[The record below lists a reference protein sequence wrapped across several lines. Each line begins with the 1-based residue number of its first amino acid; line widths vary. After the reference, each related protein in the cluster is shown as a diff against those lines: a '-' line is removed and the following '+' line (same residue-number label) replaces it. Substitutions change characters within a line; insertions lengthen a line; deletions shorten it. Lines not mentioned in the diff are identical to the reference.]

1 MAKSNVANT
10 LVVPTASK
18 DFPYYDDYDEDKN
31 FHRILFR
38 PGYAVQAR
46 ELTQAQTIAQNQ
58 IERFGQHIFKEGSR
72 VLGGDVGYKVTDIIT
87 LSPTFNGEDVNVSIF
102 QDKTIYQANNSN
114 IRARVLAIDTTTPLE
129 PKLAIK
135 YLSGEEFQV
144 GANARISGTVSNATV
159 SAANSSIKGTIAH
172 VSEGVFFISGFFVKA
187 PNQAI
192 VLSTAS
198 TKPSNKVG
206 LELSDEIIT
215 EAEDTTLLDPALEAS
230 NYQAPGASR
239 YKINLTLAK
248 RTLES
253 EDDLSKFIELLR
265 VENGVEKFVNK
276 YPIYSELG
284 DTLARRTYDESG
296 DYTVNPFLLELKA
309 NSANANLVNVILDP
323 GKAYVKGYE
332 FETIAPTTIPV
343 KRARTKRSVANYDLN
358 MPLGNYVTVNKIR
371 ASGNSFFDVNNYN
384 RADVHCVKHSDIAT
398 ANDTVYNSTKI
409 GTTLVT
415 NMVFDNSTNNQDSDS
430 FVFRAYLSDT
440 NFISINS
447 DTVAANA
454 NSTISYQKI
463 NIQTDGA
470 ATRQDWYNLNAAGNG
485 EFRLLFNTYAVRN
498 NVNVYVGGST
508 SQTALLFTT
517 MGTDG
522 IISVASTPT
531 EAELLEHEELGG
543 SRFIGGNGKP
553 PNLGVDD
560 ITRFGI
566 IRLNKFGGWVYPDG
580 TANVLNSHVKIEV
593 TGSSPHEYSFSIRA
607 NVANAKIALANATS
621 ALKYSSIDNAYR
633 NTTIRVYE
641 GPGKNYRGTIVAY
654 NGATRIATVSP
665 PFTGLLPNN
674 SSKVAITFD
683 QTDMQ
688 SMITGGR
695 QKESRADI
703 TIASKVGGVDFGD
716 TFTSESSFTSL
727 IYPLPDSPIAAS
739 SIADQQYAYK
749 RVYPS
754 VTFNSSGEAQI
765 SQSSTG
771 TSEAFVGS
779 GVLSATQIL
788 NNYLVIV
795 KDSRGSANV
804 ANGQIISFAQ
814 TGYSVNVS
822 SGIAYFTADLDSSDI
837 PAGFVADVY
846 ATSEINSGIKSE
858 QKTKILTSANTSYF
872 TTAAASGGPF
882 GTSNT
887 AVYLGAGQIY
897 IRNPNRTSGNTDSL
911 FVSDV
916 FKVNAIFEAAN
927 TNVGSISPNK
937 NLSELKNITSNYTL
951 NNGQKENIYDHA
963 YITLK
968 PGKDAPRGSILVC
981 VDYFQHSA
989 ATSDGYGYFSV
1000 DSYSNVT
1007 YENIPT
1013 FIEPKS
1019 GDIYN
1024 LRDCIDFRPV
1034 RTNATNNQS
1043 SFSLTGARVPIPN
1056 EDFNLDY
1063 QYYLPRIDKLVLS
1076 RSLAFKVYEGRPR
1089 ELPEEP
1095 KITDDDMLL
1104 YTLEIPAY
1112 TFRPKDI
1119 TIKYKENKRYTMRDI
1134 GVIEQRVQN
1143 LEYYSTLSL
1152 LEKNAMEKT
1161 VLDNN
1166 GLERTKYGI
1175 LVDSFSTF
1183 DVGDFDNSDFSSSIE
1198 RSRGELTPRQEITD
1212 IPMVYRRN
1220 DPDVVRKNDL
1230 IFLKYT
1236 SNTFISQPFASK
1248 PTAISDFLIAR
1259 FDGQVKLSP
1268 ETDIF
1273 YDDIKV
1279 PDNIVNIGVQN
1290 LNTVVTDRDVTTWNG
1305 TTTKTKNVLEEETV
1319 NKNNKGKVVSTES
1332 SRSVTTSTTTSTSK
1346 TQRSTT
1352 TTSTSTSVSAISF
1365 ESGDKLVDVSIIPYM
1380 RERPVFYLG
1389 AQLRNNRRMYHFFDG
1404 IDVDAYVA
1412 RPNIITIRKTNDK
1425 KFLDLRRESGEEIY
1439 AGANAAQVLLS
1450 ENFTASNT
1458 GYVKLH
1464 VSPEFDADSAGL
1476 GFDVNPGRTSF
1487 VSMGGTP
1494 RGNTAFRTFTYRYPK
1509 SNGNLYIFYNT
1520 YAAFNQVDVY
1530 RSNNQSVIYHSN
1542 GEINVSSTLVDKIFS
1557 TTLESTDA
1565 RSPNRREIK
1574 EYLSL
1579 DEAGYWNGGNTK
1591 PSRLIG
1597 PWGRNGADGLTDV
1610 KRFGVFEL
1618 DYNHMEGNTIH
1629 VIVGGDRVATDES
1642 KPGSP
1647 FQFAVSLGKANSS
1660 LLFEGTELGAGQ
1672 TVTGLLSGATGQIT
1686 AVDHYSGAA
1695 RIMKGANKIKLE
1707 RAASSVN
1714 DYYVG
1719 NTIYIVSGQ
1728 GAGQSR
1734 TITNYVGETRIA
1746 TVSSNWNTLP
1756 ISNSVYS
1763 IGTAT
1768 TTKRGLLPGV
1778 FFLPS
1783 DDDGLKFRTG
1793 ERAFKITDSAL
1804 NNDDDATTKAQ
1815 RTFISTGLVRKTQSD
1830 SVSTRVE
1837 ETTSTFDPSNPPL
1850 IMPWL
1855 FYNDPLAQSFFV
1867 NVKEYPEGMFLE
1879 SVDLYFRSKDDSIPV
1894 SIKIKKMINGYPSA
1908 SVIPGSRVVVDA
1920 DDVNISDIPSMS
1932 DSSTATRFTFRAPIH
1947 LKPGE
1952 YALTIYS
1959 DSKEYEA
1966 WIAEMGEPQVGTT
1979 SRITQQPYVG
1989 SLFKSSNDSTW
2000 TAFQFQDLMFRI
2012 NKCKFTLG
2020 EGTTIFTNRR
2030 LNIKADF
2037 DAFTFTMDDVNFA
2050 NTSINYEIQTN
2061 QDSYFD
2067 ITNGERIKF
2076 RPSNGAY
2083 TRRTAGKEA
2092 NTVNVRVT
2100 MSTSS
2105 VDLSPVIDIDRA
2117 QLRVVKNIINDGGI
2131 YEKDFRIVNIGSGY
2145 TSLPSIAITAKA
2157 GDGGSSANAM
2167 ALLTDNDELDALDFD
2182 NNGTG
2187 YFGTPTVS
2195 VIGGGGS
2202 GAEVE
2207 IISEESPEGGNFDA
2221 RYITRKV
2228 TLADG
2233 FDAGDLKVYLDAY
2246 KPAGTD
2252 IAVYYRILSST
2263 DNTPFE
2269 RRPYIL
2275 MDQIGKDVRSRN
2287 PDDFIEYEFTPSLT
2301 SDRARYNPDDKEN
2314 QFRSFKYFAIKIV
2327 MSSNFECR
2335 YPIIKNLRVMA
2346 LPEGAS

>member
-46 ELTQAQTIAQNQ
+46 ELTQAQTISQNQ

-72 VLGGDVGYKVTDIIT
+72 VLGGEVGYKVADIIT
-87 LSPTFNGEDVNVSIF
+87 LSPTFNGEDVNVSLFKDTTIF
-102 QDKTIYQANNSN
+102 QANNSN
-114 IRARVLAIDTTTPLE
+114 IRARVLAIDTTTPLQ
-129 PKLAIK
+129 PKLAIR
-135 YLSGEEFQV
+135 YLSGQEFQI
-144 GANARISGTVSNATV
+144 GANARISGTVSNATI

-187 PNQAI
+187 PSQAI

-198 TKPSNKVG
+198 TKPSMKVG
-206 LELSDEIIT
+206 LELSDEIVNET
-215 EAEDTTLLDPALEAS
+215 EDTTLLDPALEAS

-265 VENGVEKFVNK
+265 VEDGIQKFVNK
-276 YPIYSELG
+276 YAIYSELG

-296 DYTVNPFLLELKA
+296 DYTINPFLVELKA

-332 FETIAPTTIPV
+332 FETIAPTSISM
-343 KRARTKRSVANYDLN
+343 KRARTKRTVANYDLN
-358 MPLGNYVTVNKIR
+358 MPVGNYITVNKVR

-384 RADVHCVKHSDIAT
+384 RADIHCVKHGDIAT

-415 NMVFDNSTNNQDSDS
+415 NMLFDNTPNNQDSDS
-430 FVFRAYLSDT
+430 FVFRAFLSDT
-440 NFISINS
+440 NFVSINS

-454 NSTISYQKI
+454 NTTISYQKI
-463 NIQTDGA
+463 NLQSGGA
-470 ATRQDWYNLNAAGNG
+470 ATRQDWYNLSAAGNG
-485 EFRLLFNTYAVRN
+485 EFRLLFNTYAARN
-498 NVNVYVGGST
+498 NVNVYVGGAS
-508 SQTALLFTT
+508 SQTALLFST

-522 IISVASTPT
+522 IITVASTPT
-531 EAELLEHEELGG
+531 EAEILEHEALGG
-543 SRFIGGNGKP
+543 SRFIGADGKP

-560 ITRFGI
+560 ISRFGI

-580 TANVLNSHVKIEV
+580 TANVLNSHLRIEV
-593 TGSSPHEYSFSIRA
+593 TGTTPHEYSLSVRA
-607 NVANAKIALANATS
+607 NSANARIALANSTS
-621 ALKYSSIDNAYR
+621 AFKYSAVDNAYR
-633 NTTIRVYE
+633 NTTIRVYA
-641 GPGKNYRGTIVAY
+641 GPGNGYRGTITSY
-654 NGATRIATVSP
+654 NGATRTATVSP

-674 SSKVAITFD
+674 RSKVAITFD
-683 QTDMQ
+683 QTDIE
-688 SMITGGR
+688 SLITGGR
-695 QKESRADI
+695 QKDSRADV
-703 TIASKVGGVDFGD
+703 TIASKVGGVDSGD
-716 TFTSESSFTSL
+716 AFTSESSFTSL
-727 IYPLPDSPIAAS
+727 IYPLPDSPIAPS
-739 SIADQQYAYK
+739 SISDQQYAYK

-754 VTFNSSGEAQI
+754 VTFDSAGEAQI
-765 SQSSTG
+765 SQSSAG

-788 NNYLVIV
+788 NNYLVVV
-795 KDSRGSANV
+795 KDSRGSSNV

-822 SGIAYFTADLDSSDI
+822 SGIAYFKANLDNNDI
-837 PAGFVADVY
+837 PAGFVADIY

-858 QKTKILTSANTSYF
+858 QKTKILISSNTRFF

-882 GTSNT
+882 AESNT
-887 AVYLGAGQIY
+887 SVYLSSGQIY
-897 IRNPNRTSGNTDSL
+897 IRNPNRKAGNTDSL
-911 FVSDV
+911 FISDV
-916 FKVNAIFEAAN
+916 FKVNAIYEAAN
-927 TNVGSISPNK
+927 TSVGSISPNR
-937 NLSELKNITSNYTL
+937 NLGQLKNVTQNYTL

-968 PGKDAPRGSILVC
+968 PGREAPRGSLLVC
-981 VDYFQHSA
+981 VDYFQHSS
-989 ATSDGYGYFSV
+989 ATSDGFGYFSV
-1000 DSYSNVT
+1000 DSYSNVS

-1013 FIEPKS
+1013 FVEPKS

-1063 QYYLPRIDKLVLS
+1063 QYFLPRIDKLVLT
-1076 RSLAFKVYEGRPR
+1076 RSLAFKIYEGRPR
-1089 ELPEEP
+1089 EIPEEP

-1104 YTLEIPAY
+1104 YTFEIPAY
-1112 TFRPKDI
+1112 TFSPKDI
-1119 TIKYKENKRYTMRDI
+1119 TVKYKENKRYTMRDI
-1134 GVIEQRVQN
+1134 GAIERRVQN

-1175 LVDSFSTF
+1175 LVDSFTTF
-1183 DVGDFDNSDFSSSIE
+1183 DVGDFDNGDFSASI
-1198 RSRGELTPRQEITD
+1198 SRKDGELSPRQEVTD
-1212 IPMVYRRN
+1212 IPMIYRRN

-1248 PTAISDFLIAR
+1248 PTAVTDFLIAR
-1259 FDGQVKLSP
+1259 FDGQIKLSP

-1273 YDDIKV
+1273 YDDVKL
-1279 PDNIVNIGVQN
+1279 PDNIVNINVQN
-1290 LNTVVTDRDVTTWNG
+1290 LNRVVTDRDTTTWNG
-1305 TTTKTKNVLEEETV
+1305 TITNVLTPQPINRRTNSGQTV
-1319 NKNNKGKVVSTES
+1319 VPNNNRTNP
-1332 SRSVTTSTTTSTSK
+1332 TSTTTNR
-1346 TQRSTT
+1346 TQQSSTT
-1352 TTSTSTSVSAISF
+1352 TTTTSSVSTVTF

-1380 RERPVFYLG
+1380 RERPIYYLG
-1389 AQLRNNRRMYHFFDG
+1389 AQLRNQRRMYHFFDEV
-1404 IDVDAYVA
+1404 DVDNYVA
-1412 RPNIITIRKTNDK
+1412 RPNIVTVRKTNSAN
-1425 KFLDLRRESGEEIY
+1425 FLDLRRESGEEIY
-1439 AGANAAQVLLS
+1439 AGANAAQVLLT
-1450 ENFTASNT
+1450 ENFSASNT
-1458 GYVKLH
+1458 GYVKLY

-1487 VSMGGTP
+1487 VSMGNTP
-1494 RGNTAFRTFTYRYPK
+1494 RGNTAFRTFTYRYPR

-1530 RSNNQSVIYHSN
+1530 RSNNEAIIYHAN
-1542 GEINVSSTLVDKIFS
+1542 GEINVSSSLVEKIFS
-1557 TTLESTDA
+1557 STLDSTDA

-1579 DEAGYWNGGNTK
+1579 DDPTYWNGGNTK

-1597 PWGRNGADGLTDV
+1597 PWGKNGADGLTDV

-1618 DYNHMEGNTIH
+1618 DYDHMEGNTIH
-1629 VIVGGDRVATDES
+1629 VIVGGDRVATEES

-1647 FQFAVSLGKANSS
+1647 FQFAITLGKSNAS
-1660 LLFEGTELGAGQ
+1660 LLFAGTELGAGQ
-1672 TVTGLLSGATGQIT
+1672 TITGVLSGATGQIT

-1695 RIMKGANKIKLE
+1695 RSMSDANKIKLE
-1707 RAASSVN
+1707 RSASSVDN
-1714 DYYVG
+1714 YYTG

-1734 TITNYVGETRIA
+1734 TITNYVGNTKIA

-1768 TTKRGLLPGV
+1768 TTRRGLLPGV

-1793 ERAFKITDSAL
+1793 ERPFKITDSAL

-1815 RTFISTGLVRKTQSD
+1815 RTFISTGLIRKTQAD
-1830 SVSTRVE
+1830 SVTTRVE
-1837 ETTSTFDPSNPPL
+1837 ETTTIFDPSNPPL
-1850 IMPWL
+1850 ILPWVRR
-1855 FYNDPLAQSFFV
+1855 NDPLAQSFFV
-1867 NVKEYPEGMFLE
+1867 NVTEYPEGLFLE
-1879 SVDLYFRSKDDSIPV
+1879 SVDLYFRSKDNDIPV
-1894 SIKIKKMINGYPSA
+1894 SIAIKKMVNGYPSA
-1908 SVIPGSRVVVDA
+1908 IVIPGSKVVVDP
-1920 DDVNISDIPSMS
+1920 DDVKLSDLPNISNAA
-1932 DSSTATRFTFRAPIH
+1932 TATRFTFRAPVH

-1952 YALTIYS
+1952 YALAVYS
-1959 DSKEYEA
+1959 DSKEYEV
-1966 WIAEMGEPQVGTT
+1966 WISEMGEPQVGTT
-1979 SRITQQPYVG
+1979 SRITEQPYVG
-1989 SLFKSSNDSTW
+1989 SLFKSQNDSTW

-2012 NKCKFTLG
+2012 NKCRFTLG
-2020 EGTTIFTNRR
+2020 EGTTIFSNGR
-2030 LNIKADF
+2030 LNIKTPF

-2050 NTSINYEIQTN
+2050 NTSINYEIQTD

-2076 RPSNGAY
+2076 QPLNGSY
-2083 TRRTAGKEA
+2083 TRRTAGKAA

-2105 VDLSPVIDIDRA
+2105 VDLSPVLDIDRA
-2117 QLRVVKNIINDGGI
+2117 QLRVVTNIINDGGI
-2131 YEKDFRIVNIGSGY
+2131 YDKDFRVVDIGSGY
-2145 TSLPSIAITAKA
+2145 TSQPSVTITAKA
-2157 GDGGSSANAM
+2157 GDGGSSANAK
-2167 ALLTDNDELDALDFD
+2167 ALLTDNDEIDSLDFD
-2182 NNGTG
+2182 NNGRG
-2187 YFGTPTVS
+2187 YFGTPTVTI
-2195 VIGGGGS
+2195 VGGGGT

-2207 IISEESPEGGNFDA
+2207 IISEENAEGGNFDA

-2252 IAVYYRILSST
+2252 LAVYYRILSST

-2275 MDQIGKDVRSRN
+2275 MDQVGKDVRSRN